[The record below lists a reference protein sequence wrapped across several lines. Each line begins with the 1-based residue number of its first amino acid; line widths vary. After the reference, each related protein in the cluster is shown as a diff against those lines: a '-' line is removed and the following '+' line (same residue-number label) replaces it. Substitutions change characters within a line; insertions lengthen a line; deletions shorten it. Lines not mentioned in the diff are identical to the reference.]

1 MHVDIHKGGFREEQ
15 SRPNGSLNY
24 IYGAFLLG
32 FLWPII
38 LTFLIHSLY
47 SMYLRILP
55 RVLMPLL
62 AKMNSTAKDCG

>member
-1 MHVDIHKGGFREEQ
+1 MHVDRHKGGFREGQ

-32 FLWPII
+32 FLWPVI
-38 LTFLIHSLY
+38 LTFLVHSPYL
-47 SMYLRILP
+47 MCLRILP
-55 RVLMPLL
+55 CVLRHLL